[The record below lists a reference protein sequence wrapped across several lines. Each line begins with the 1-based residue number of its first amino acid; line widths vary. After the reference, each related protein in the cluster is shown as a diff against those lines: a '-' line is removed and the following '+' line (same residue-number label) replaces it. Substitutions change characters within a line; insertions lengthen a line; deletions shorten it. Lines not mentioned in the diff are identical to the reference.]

1 MLTPQQIDNISFGR
15 ATFGG
20 YDMQSVDEL
29 LEPLTKD
36 YVTLYEENAQLKN
49 KIKILVAKLEEL
61 RSTEINEQAI
71 IDATQA
77 TCDNMVKETEE
88 KCAKMLDD
96 AHNAVDNV
104 AKDAADMIAAE
115 QAKVEEA
122 KKAARKTISL
132 LMRELDNCLT
142 YMSQV
147 KSNGIFKEEDEE
159 NPAIAQV
166 NAVADEIVANMEATI
181 VDMPLLDTNSFEP
194 IVTDN
199 P

>member
-36 YVTLYEENAQLKN
+36 YVTLYEENAMLRSR
-49 KIKILVAKLEEL
+49 IKILVAKLEEL
-61 RSTEINEQAI
+61 RNTEVDEQAV
-71 IDATQA
+71 IDATQE
-77 TCDNMVKETEE
+77 TCDNMIKEAEE
-88 KCAKMLDD
+88 KCAKMVAD
-96 AHNAVDNV
+96 AKNAVDNV

-122 KKAARKTISL
+122 KKAARKTISV
-132 LMRELDNCLT
+132 LMRELDSCLT

-147 KSNGIFKEEDEE
+147 KSNGIFKEEETED
-159 NPAIAQV
+159 PAIAQV
-166 NAVADEIVANMEATI
+166 NAVADEITANVEAMMQTAGI
-181 VDMPLLDTNSFEP
+181 DMSSFE
-194 IVTDN
+194 DN
-199 P
+199 SSDNA